1 MGINEAKLAQKVIQM
16 GAFTSVFTLKPEQE
30 KITLKLGAG
39 ETLCQA
45 MEECSELASACNQY
59 RRTALMKGQPT
70 SKTPDEAMA
79 NLKEELVDSI
89 ICIKELI
96 MILGINYDDLEKI
109 ERQKI
114 ERTVRRL
121 GFEIKI

>member
-1 MGINEAKLAQKVIQM
+1 MGVNETQLAQKVIQM

-30 KITLKLGAG
+30 KATLLLGQE
-39 ETLCQA
+39 ETLLQT

-70 SKTPDEAMA
+70 SKTPDEALD
-79 NLKEELVDSI
+79 NLKGELVDAI

-96 MILGINYDDLEKI
+96 MILGIDYDDLEKI
-109 ERQKI
+109 ERRKTD
-114 ERTVRRL
+114 RTVRRL
-121 GFEIKI
+121 GL

>member
-1 MGINEAKLAQKVIQM
+1 MGVNETQLAQKVIQM
-16 GAFTSVFTLKPEQE
+16 GAFTSVFTLKPDQE
-30 KITLKLGAG
+30 KATLMLGQE
-39 ETLCQA
+39 ETLLQL

-70 SKTPDEAMA
+70 SKTPAEAMA

-96 MILGINYDDLEKI
+96 MILGIDYDELEKI
-109 ERQKI
+109 EREKTD
-114 ERTVRRL
+114 RTARRL
-121 GFEIKI
+121 GL

>member
-1 MGINEAKLAQKVIQM
+1 MGIDEAKLAQKVIQM

-30 KITLKLGAG
+30 KITLKLGQEEA
-39 ETLCQA
+39 LCQA
-45 MEECSELASACNQY
+45 MEECNELATACNQY
-59 RRTALMKGQPT
+59 RRTVLMKGQPT

-79 NLKEELVDSI
+79 NIKEELVDAI

-96 MILGINYDDLEKI
+96 MILGIEYSDLEKI
-109 ERQKI
+109 EQEKI

-121 GFEIKI
+121 GL

>member
-1 MGINEAKLAQKVIQM
+1 MGMNETQLAQKVIQM

-30 KITLKLGAG
+30 KATLLLGQE
-39 ETLCQA
+39 ETLLQT

-70 SKTPDEAMA
+70 SKTPDEALD
-79 NLKEELVDSI
+79 NLKGELVDAI

-96 MILGINYDDLEKI
+96 MILGIDYDDLEKI
-109 ERQKI
+109 EQEKTD
-114 ERTVRRL
+114 RTVRRL
-121 GFEIKI
+121 GL

>member
-1 MGINEAKLAQKVIQM
+1 MGINEAMLAQKVIQM

-30 KITLKLGAG
+30 KATLLLGQE
-39 ETLCQA
+39 ETLLQT
-45 MEECSELASACNQY
+45 MEECSELATACNQY
-59 RRTALMKGQPT
+59 RRAVLMKGQPT
-70 SKTPDEAMA
+70 PKTPDEAMA
-79 NLKEELVDSI
+79 NLKEELVDTI

-96 MILGINYDDLEKI
+96 MILGIDYDDLEKI

-121 GFEIKI
+121 GL

>member
-1 MGINEAKLAQKVIQM
+1 MGMNEVKLAQKVIQM

-30 KITLKLGAG
+30 KATLLLGQE
-39 ETLCQA
+39 ETLLQT

-70 SKTPDEAMA
+70 SKTPDEALD
-79 NLKEELVDSI
+79 NLKGELVDAI

-96 MILGINYDDLEKI
+96 MILGIDYDDLEKI
-109 ERQKI
+109 ERRKTD
-114 ERTVRRL
+114 RTVRRMGL
-121 GFEIKI
+121 

>member
-1 MGINEAKLAQKVIQM
+1 MGMNETQLAQKVIQM

-30 KITLKLGAG
+30 KATLLLGQE
-39 ETLCQA
+39 ETLLQT

-70 SKTPDEAMA
+70 SKTPDEALD
-79 NLKEELVDSI
+79 NLKGELVDAI

-96 MILGINYDDLEKI
+96 MILGIDYDELEKI
-109 ERQKI
+109 EREKTD
-114 ERTVRRL
+114 RTARRL
-121 GFEIKI
+121 GL

>member
-1 MGINEAKLAQKVIQM
+1 MGMNETQLAQKVIQM

-30 KITLKLGAG
+30 KATLVLGQE
-39 ETLCQA
+39 ETLLQT
-45 MEECSELASACNQY
+45 MEECSELVTACHQY
-59 RRTALMKGQPT
+59 RRAALMKGQPT

-96 MILGINYDDLEKI
+96 MILGIDYDELEKI
-109 ERQKI
+109 ERRKTD
-114 ERTVRRL
+114 RTVRRL
-121 GFEIKI
+121 GL

>member
-1 MGINEAKLAQKVIQM
+1 MLAQKVIRM

-30 KITLKLGAG
+30 KATLMLGQE
-39 ETLCQA
+39 ETLLQT
-45 MEECSELASACNQY
+45 MEECSELVSACHQY

-70 SKTPDEAMA
+70 SKTPDEALD
-79 NLKEELVDSI
+79 NLKGELVDAI

-96 MILGINYDDLEKI
+96 MILGIDYDDLEKI
-109 ERQKI
+109 EQEKT

-121 GFEIKI
+121 GL

>member
-1 MGINEAKLAQKVIQM
+1 MGMNETQLAQKLIQM

-30 KITLKLGAG
+30 KATLLLGQE
-39 ETLCQA
+39 ETLLQT

-70 SKTPDEAMA
+70 SKTPDEALD
-79 NLKEELVDSI
+79 NLKGELVDAI

-96 MILGINYDDLEKI
+96 MILGIDYDDLEKI
-109 ERQKI
+109 EQRKI

-121 GFEIKI
+121 GL

>member
-1 MGINEAKLAQKVIQM
+1 MGVNETQLAQKVIQM
-16 GAFTSVFTLKPEQE
+16 GAFTSVFTLKPDQE
-30 KITLKLGAG
+30 KATLMLGQE
-39 ETLCQA
+39 ETLLQL

-96 MILGINYDDLEKI
+96 MILGIDYDELEKI
-109 ERQKI
+109 EREKTDC
-114 ERTVRRL
+114 TVRRL
-121 GFEIKI
+121 GL